1 MDGVTDHD
9 LLVEIRGDV
18 RYIRSTLT
26 DHEGRLRIL
35 ERQGNLLQAVHRL
48 EETSEEHGGRLRAL
62 EKRDAG
68 RRAVSSWKDM
78 TLTRL
83 IGLLGAAGGSG
94 AALGYLTGCLDLLG
108 VVR

>member
-1 MDGVTDHD
+1 MDGMTDHD
-9 LLVEIRGDV
+9 LLVEIRSDV

-26 DHEGRLRIL
+26 DHEDRLRIL
-35 ERQGNLLQAVHRL
+35 ERQGGLSQAVHRL
-48 EETSEEHGGRLRAL
+48 EETSEEHGGRIRAL

-68 RRAVSSWKDM
+68 LRAVSSWKDM

-94 AALGYLTGCLDLLG
+94 AVLGYLASCLGLLG
-108 VVR
+108 VAR

>member
-1 MDGVTDHD
+1 MDGMTDHD
-9 LLVEIRGDV
+9 LLVEIRSDV
-18 RYIRSTLT
+18 RYIRNTLT
-26 DHEGRLRIL
+26 DHEGRLRTL
-35 ERQGNLLQAVHRL
+35 ERQGDLSQTVHRL

-94 AALGYLTGCLDLLG
+94 AVLGYLTGCLGLLG
-108 VVR
+108 VIR

>member
-1 MDGVTDHD
+1 MDDMTDHD
-9 LLVEIRGDV
+9 LLVEIRSDV

-26 DHEGRLRIL
+26 DHEDRLRIL
-35 ERQGNLLQAVHRL
+35 ERQGNLTQAVHRL

-68 RRAVSSWKDM
+68 RLAVSSWKDM

-94 AALGYLTGCLDLLG
+94 AVLGYLTSCLGLLG
-108 VVR
+108 VAR

>member
-1 MDGVTDHD
+1 MDDMTDHD
-9 LLVEIRGDV
+9 LLVEIRSDV

-26 DHEGRLRIL
+26 DHEDRLRIL
-35 ERQGNLLQAVHRL
+35 ERQGGLSQAVHRL

-68 RRAVSSWKDM
+68 RLAVSSWKDM

-94 AALGYLTGCLDLLG
+94 AVLGYLASCLGLLG
-108 VVR
+108 VAR

>member
-26 DHEGRLRIL
+26 DHEDRLRIL
-35 ERQGNLLQAVHRL
+35 ERQGNLSRAVHRL

-94 AALGYLTGCLDLLG
+94 AVLGYLTGCLGLLG
-108 VVR
+108 VIR

>member
-1 MDGVTDHD
+1 MDDMTDHD
-9 LLVEIRGDV
+9 LLVEIRSDV

-26 DHEGRLRIL
+26 DHEDRLRIL
-35 ERQGNLLQAVHRL
+35 ERQGGLSQAVHRL
-48 EETSEEHGGRLRAL
+48 EETSEEHGGRIRAL

-68 RRAVSSWKDM
+68 LRAISSWKDM

-94 AALGYLTGCLDLLG
+94 AVLGYLASCLGLLG

>member
-1 MDGVTDHD
+1 MDDMTDHD
-9 LLVEIRGDV
+9 LLVEIRSDV

-26 DHEGRLRIL
+26 DHEDRLRIL
-35 ERQGNLLQAVHRL
+35 ERQGNLSQAVHRL

-68 RRAVSSWKDM
+68 RLAVSSWKDM

-94 AALGYLTGCLDLLG
+94 AVLGYLTSCLGLLG
-108 VVR
+108 VAR